1 MSSCDQP
8 SRAQNVTLV
17 LRNELRKEASVRP
30 NPMKTMR
37 KCLGT
42 CAHVPDE
49 VFAAV
54 LDSLQVIPEESGNP
68 DACDARAVVIA
79 QRMALEGWR
88 FCPCFPEGATPRHAR
103 IFGLV
108 QTNFANSLAHSALL
122 NNALLKRALSTEK
135 LSAA

>member
-1 MSSCDQP
+1 
-8 SRAQNVTLV
+8 
-17 LRNELRKEASVRP
+17 VRP

-37 KCLGT
+37 NCLGT

-54 LDSLQVIPEESGNP
+54 LDSLQVIPEESSNP

-79 QRMALEGWR
+79 LRMAREGWR
-88 FCPCFPEGATPRHAR
+88 FCPCFPEGMTPQHAR
-103 IFGLV
+103 VFGLV

-122 NNALLKRALSTEK
+122 KRAVSTEK

>member
-1 MSSCDQP
+1 M
-8 SRAQNVTLV
+8 
-17 LRNELRKEASVRP
+17 RP
-30 NPMKTMR
+30 NPMKTMQN
-37 KCLGT
+37 CLGT
-42 CAHVPDE
+42 CVHVPDE

-79 QRMALEGWR
+79 LRMARDGWR
-88 FCPCFPEGATPRHAR
+88 FCPCFPEGTTPQHAQ

-108 QTNFANSLAHSALL
+108 QTNFANSLAQSALL
-122 NNALLKRALSTEK
+122 NSALLKRAFSTEK